1 MTQWNNTKMKSK
13 EQELIPQELANS
25 LKVGNI
31 VEYQSIERIRVHIS
45 SLKSEEALKVDYKN
59 ILKVWNKNGEIIW
72 RK

>member
-1 MTQWNNTKMKSK
+1 MKPL
-13 EQELIPQELANS
+13 EMIPSELAS
-25 LKVGNI
+25 VLVVDNI

-45 SLKSEEALKVDYKN
+45 SLRLEEALKVDYKN